1 MEEIVVTRLW
11 MGGVVLMML
20 AFAVIAVIGHYRRKS
35 RTDPEQSS
43 QPTEN

>member
-20 AFAVIAVIGHYRRKS
+20 AFAVIAVIGHYRRKG
-35 RTDPEQSS
+35 RIDREQSS